1 MGASTIKPE
10 EQQSVSESSAANDTA
25 NQQRASLR
33 FRLSVIIIL
42 APLAPAVLLLGG
54 LYYLFNNYLVSE
66 YASATTI
73 VVVLTVVIILVFFIT
88 VFVSLFTIRKY
99 VTAPIMNLVERVS
112 KFPAIMALTG
122 FSEDSQSDSG
132 HHPGNELDEIIRSV
146 KNFRTVE
153 GMTKRIRHLEAEVD
167 KIYYDPLTGLYN
179 RRYLDANL
187 ERIITTLSRSK
198 SALSVIMVDIDHFK
212 SYNDLHG
219 HLQGDECLK
228 QIAIAINNSIDRA
241 DDFAVRYG
249 GEEFAIVLPN
259 TDATGALHV
268 TNALAENVK
277 ALKMPHG
284 QSVVSDYVTV
294 SVGVTNGVVK
304 HTHKAKDFLMKADE
318 MLYKSKKN
326 GRNMYSYCDIA

>member
-10 EQQSVSESSAANDTA
+10 EQQSVSESSTA

-33 FRLSVIIIL
+33 FRLSFIIIL
-42 APLAPAVLLLGG
+42 APLAPAVLLLGC

-73 VVVLTVVIILVFFIT
+73 VVVLTVVIILVFIIT

-146 KNFRTVE
+146 KNFRTME

-212 SYNDLHG
+212 SYNDLYG

-228 QIAIAINNSIDRA
+228 LITAIINESIDRT

-249 GEEFAIVLPN
+249 GDEFAVVLPN
-259 TDATGALHV
+259 TDKTGAIHIAETILDNVRAKKIFQDNNPV
-268 TNALAENVK
+268 T
-277 ALKMPHG
+277 
-284 QSVVSDYVTV
+284 DYVSV
-294 SVGVTNGVVK
+294 SIGVTSGKIK
-304 HTHKAKDFLMKADE
+304 HTHIAEDFFERADE
-318 MLYKSKKN
+318 MLYKSKQS
-326 GRNMYSYCDIA
+326 GRDMYSYSDLV